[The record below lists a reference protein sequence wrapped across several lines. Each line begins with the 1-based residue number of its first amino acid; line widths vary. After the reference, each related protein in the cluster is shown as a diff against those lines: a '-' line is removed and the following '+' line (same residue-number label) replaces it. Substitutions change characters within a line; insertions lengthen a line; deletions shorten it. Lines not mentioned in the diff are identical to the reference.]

1 MFLPSNCT
9 KSWTDVS
16 LENDKSWSHFKNRTK
31 QKEKKRAY
39 TTVKYKDTFTVHFA
53 TFATAARSNLRG
65 RRSNWRTHTTK
76 QYLQHCLSIYWV
88 NDHNTGPG
96 ENPPP
101 RPCHGLFCFLPPPV
115 YFSIFLKHTL
125 KSVLFRS
132 SSFVHLPIIHSIQH

>member
-16 LENDKSWSHFKNRTK
+16 LENDKSWSHFKNITK

-39 TTVKYKDTFTVHFA
+39 TTVKYKDTFTVYFA

-101 RPCHGLFCFLPPPV
+101 RPCPGLFCFFPPV